1 MDNGCIMCG
10 NDLEIRD
17 HLFANCSFAKEV
29 WDAILVSCE
38 ICSGLYSWGDRMD
51 WLVENLRDNEEGIA
65 HAIIRGKIDF
75 ERDPWPK
82 VSEETKDLVKRMLDH
97 DPRTRITVQQVYE
110 HPWIQNLEHARNV
123 NLGERVRARIKQF
136 SLMNKFK
143 KEVLRVVADNLQN
156 ERVDS
161 IKEMFNMMDTDE
173 SGNLTFEELEMDL
186 RKSGILSMILM
197 FRC

>member
-1 MDNGCIMCG
+1 MRSKTVRLIKFGLVMDNGCIMCG

-38 ICSGLYSWGDRMD
+38 ICS
-51 WLVENLRDNEEGIA
+51 DNEEGIA